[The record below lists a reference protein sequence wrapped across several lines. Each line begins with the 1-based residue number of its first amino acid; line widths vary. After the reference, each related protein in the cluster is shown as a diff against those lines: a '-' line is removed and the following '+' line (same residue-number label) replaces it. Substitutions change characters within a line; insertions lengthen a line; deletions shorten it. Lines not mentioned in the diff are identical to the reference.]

1 MAINVLVKKPGEQ
14 ARRMTVPNTLKSF
27 QSLVGGYIET
37 VTLAQDVLLICNE
50 EGRINDMKYNTTI
63 YGIQFFGPIVIAGIN
78 GEEFADLTY
87 DNTVLKI
94 LLPQLWEVA

>member
-37 VTLAQDVLLICNE
+37 QTLAQDVVLICNE
-50 EGRINDMKYNTTI
+50 EGLINDMEYNTTI
-63 YGIQFFGPIVIAGIN
+63 YGIQLFGPIVLAGVD
-78 GEEFADLTY
+78 GEDFTDLTY
-87 DNTVLKI
+87 DNSVLKI